1 MSDEELKKL
10 AQLIQQMPEMQKN
23 IDGQQHEMSYL
34 TGAEQD
40 AMETVRRDPGLIQS
54 LAEQGKEMQPRY
66 ENGVRA
72 FPGMGGEG
80 SGDASSTGVSSSS
93 SSSSSSSGGGR
104 TRGYATG
111 SGASHGGPGSH
122 EGAVQN
128 TPRSGS
134 GSSSSGPA
142 YQGATGRD
150 LYSPSSGGPDRGQF
164 ETRPHVIQARNTPEG
179 RAGDWN
185 AHLAGGGDSGG
196 GAGKPP
202 PPKPKF
208 KDMNGKEWNT
218 QAEADA
224 SNARIKAAMG
234 EIEGQVLTS
243 DTTHERWLA
252 RNKDKH
258 PDLTAEQ
265 IETAYNTARTKSLE
279 DASAQLP
286 RMVENMNNYL
296 KDAGAGTTYEE
307 WLTTIPE
314 ADKPKNISDATLRE
328 MYAKA
333 TSKAER
339 NEAFTL
345 TPEEVDEFARS
356 AIQMATAD
364 NFEEWWAGKG
374 GAEGTYKTEEEARA
388 VHEKSVVAD
397 AEKVTI
403 DDIDAAEVA
412 QVGEVADVTETEI
425 AAIKEVTDEDM
436 DKVFAGGI
444 DAAEALLLKR
454 VSGETTSP
462 AEEQLKRTTENNLRM
477 MLGATAGGDANPAK
491 IRQLKNIW
499 SDMQQDATGRSAELR
514 SQEQMEAESK
524 LVELYKGKSTMK
536 LQQRLAN
543 LETEKQTAMKNGDLE
558 AMRKITNQ
566 ATSLNRVI
574 TQANIEK
581 DTNLKNLETAKEK
594 AIAQGKMN
602 VATALANLTKNYNLA
617 QVNAEL
623 ATTGRSMDDALSI
636 AAYKGQ
642 QALQG
647 LEVEVD
653 VESTKADLAVM
664 GFELTRDI
672 AELDAQTQRYVAE
685 LTRDWKR
692 ESGNKQRQ
700 DAIIGL
706 IGTALATY
714 ATIKTSDIRAKTNIS
729 AAGDDVERF
738 LDALNAYQYEYR
750 DPDAAGSDPGMFTGV
765 MAQDLEKSPMG
776 ASFVQDTPQGKVVD
790 YGHGLAA
797 ILASQANIHDRL
809 RQLEEV

>member
-1 MSDEELKKL
+1 MMNPMGGQSQFSDEDLRKL
-10 AQLIQQMPEMQKN
+10 AQLLQQMPANEGLATVTPGEEDQMENVFKSGKPLPGTQ
-23 IDGQQHEMSYL
+23 GLGPGGGLVQSFQPPGG
-34 TGAEQD
+34 GATSQ
-40 AMETVRRDPGLIQS
+40 
-54 LAEQGKEMQPRY
+54 
-66 ENGVRA
+66 
-72 FPGMGGEG
+72 G
-80 SGDASSTGVSSSS
+80 SGRDVGGGSSSS
-93 SSSSSSSGGGR
+93 SSSSSSYSGGRR
-104 TRGYATG
+104 TGGYAEG
-111 SGASHGGPGSH
+111 SGASHGGHGSH
-122 EGAVQN
+122 EGAVQSAAQIRKN
-128 TPRSGS
+128 SLNI
-134 GSSSSGPA
+134 SSGPA
-142 YQGATGRD
+142 YQGPTGRD
-150 LYSPSSGGPDRGQF
+150 LYSPSSGGPDKGQF
-164 ETRPHVIQARNTPEG
+164 ETRPEVIQARNTPEG

-185 AHLAGGGDSGG
+185 AHKAAGGDPGG

-356 AIQMATAD
+356 AIQMATPD

-374 GAEGTYKTEEEARA
+374 GAEGTYQTEEEARA

-477 MLGATAGGDANPAK
+477 MLGATTGSDANPAK

-602 VATALANLTKNYNLA
+602 VATALANLTKNYNVS
-617 QVNAEL
+617 QVNTDL
-623 ATTGRSMDDALSI
+623 AITGRSMDDAVAIS
-636 AAYKGQ
+636 AYKGQ

-664 GFELTRDI
+664 GFELTGDI

-692 ESGNKQRQ
+692 EAGNKQRQ

-706 IGTALATY
+706 IGTAIGAY
-714 ATIKTSDIRAKTNIS
+714 ASIKSDIRAKTNIS

-738 LDALNAYQYEYR
+738 LD
-750 DPDAAGSDPGMFTGV
+750 V
-765 MAQDLEKSPMG
+765 
-776 ASFVQDTPQGKVVD
+776 
-790 YGHGLAA
+790 
-797 ILASQANIHDRL
+797 
-809 RQLEEV
+809 

>member
-1 MSDEELKKL
+1 MMMNPMQGQSQFSDEDLRKL
-10 AQLIQQMPEMQKN
+10 AQLLKQMPADEGIATVTPTEEDYMKDVFKSGKPLAGTQGLGPGGGDVLSFN
-23 IDGQQHEMSYL
+23 GGDEGSWDVGGSASYGGAGQ
-34 TGAEQD
+34 TGGTGDSSGAAGQTPS
-40 AMETVRRDPGLIQS
+40 ATSSGSSWDPG
-54 LAEQGKEMQPRY
+54 AG
-66 ENGVRA
+66 
-72 FPGMGGEG
+72 
-80 SGDASSTGVSSSS
+80 
-93 SSSSSSSGGGR
+93 SSGGG
-104 TRGYATG
+104 GSATG
-111 SGASHGGPGSH
+111 SGPGPG
-122 EGAVQN
+122 A
-128 TPRSGS
+128 
-134 GSSSSGPA
+134 
-142 YQGATGRD
+142 
-150 LYSPSSGGPDRGQF
+150 SGGGQPLADRGQF
-164 ETRPHVIQARNTPEG
+164 ETRPEVIQARNTPEG
-179 RAGDWN
+179 RAGDWTG
-185 AHLAGGGDSGG
+185 HLEGGGDSGG
-196 GAGKPP
+196 GQGEPDPP
-202 PPKPKF
+202 PPPKF

-224 SNARIKAAMG
+224 SNERIRAAMG
-234 EIEGQVLTS
+234 AIEGQVLTS
-243 DTTHERWLA
+243 DTTFQRWTA

-296 KDAGAGTTYEE
+296 KDAGAGTTYET
-307 WLTTIPE
+307 WLAAIPE
-314 ADKPKNISDATLRE
+314 EDKPKNISDATLRE

-345 TPEEVDEFARS
+345 TPGEVDEFARD

-364 NFEEWWAGKG
+364 NFDEWWAGKG
-374 GAEGTYKTEEEARA
+374 GAEGTYKTEAEARA

-412 QVGEVADVTETEI
+412 QVGEVADVTQTEI

-436 DKVFAGGI
+436 DKVFAGGT
-444 DAAEALLLKR
+444 DAAEALLIKR

-462 AEEQLKRTTENNLRM
+462 AEEQLKRTTENHLRM
-477 MLGATAGGDANPAK
+477 LLGATTGGDANPAK

-499 SDMQQDATGRSAELR
+499 SDMTQDATGRAAELR

-558 AMRKITNQ
+558 AFRKITNQ
-566 ATSLNRVI
+566 ATKLNRVI

-602 VATALANLTKNYNLA
+602 VATALANMTKNYNLA

-623 ATTGRSMDDALSI
+623 ATTGRSMDDALAM

-642 QALQG
+642 QALQS

-653 VESTKADLAVM
+653 VESTKADLTMM

-672 AELDAQTQRYVAE
+672 AELDAQTQKYVAD

-692 ESGNKQRQ
+692 EEGNKQRQ
-700 DAIIGL
+700 DAIVGL
-706 IGTALATY
+706 IGTAIGAY
-714 ATIKTSDIRAKTNIS
+714 ASIKSDIRAKTNIS

-738 LDALNAYQYEYR
+738 LDALNAYQYEYK
-750 DPDAAGSDPGMFTGV
+750 DENAPGADPGMFTGV

-776 ASFVQDTPQGKVVD
+776 ASFVQDTPLGKVVD

-809 RQLEEV
+809 RNLEEG

>member
-1 MSDEELKKL
+1 MMMNPMQGQSQFSDEDLRKL
-10 AQLIQQMPEMQKN
+10 AQLLKQMPADEGIATVTPTEEDYMKDVFKSGKPLAGTQGLGPGGGDVLSFN
-23 IDGQQHEMSYL
+23 GGDEGSWDVGGSASYGGAGQ
-34 TGAEQD
+34 TGGTGDSSGAAGQTPS
-40 AMETVRRDPGLIQS
+40 ATSSGSSWDPG
-54 LAEQGKEMQPRY
+54 AG
-66 ENGVRA
+66 
-72 FPGMGGEG
+72 
-80 SGDASSTGVSSSS
+80 
-93 SSSSSSSGGGR
+93 SSGGG
-104 TRGYATG
+104 GSATG
-111 SGASHGGPGSH
+111 SGPGPG
-122 EGAVQN
+122 A
-128 TPRSGS
+128 
-134 GSSSSGPA
+134 
-142 YQGATGRD
+142 
-150 LYSPSSGGPDRGQF
+150 SGGGQPLADRGQF
-164 ETRPHVIQARNTPEG
+164 ETRPEVIQARNTVAG
-179 RAGDWN
+179 RSGDWTG
-185 AHLAGGGDSGG
+185 HLEGGGDSGG
-196 GAGKPP
+196 GQGKPD

-234 EIEGQVLTS
+234 AIEGQVLTS
-243 DTTHERWLA
+243 DTTYERWMA

-265 IETAYNTARTKSLE
+265 IETSYNTARTKSLE

-296 KDAGAGTTYEE
+296 KDAGAGTTYET
-307 WLTTIPE
+307 WLAAIPE
-314 ADKPKNISDATLRE
+314 EDKPKNISDATLRE

-374 GAEGTYKTEEEARA
+374 GAEGTYKTEAEARA

-412 QVGEVADVTETEI
+412 QVGEVADVTQTEI

-436 DKVFAGGI
+436 DKVFAGGT

-462 AEEQLKRTTENNLRM
+462 AEEQLKRTTENHLRM
-477 MLGATAGGDANPAK
+477 LLGATTGGDANPAK

-499 SDMQQDATGRSAELR
+499 SDMTQEATGKAAELR

-566 ATSLNRVI
+566 ATRLNRVI

-602 VATALANLTKNYNLA
+602 VAVALANMTKNYNLA

-623 ATTGRSMDDALSI
+623 ATTGRSMDDALAM

-642 QALQG
+642 QALMD

-672 AELDAQTQRYVAE
+672 AELDAQTQRYVAD

-692 ESGNKQRQ
+692 EEGNKQRQ

-706 IGTALATY
+706 IGTAIGAY
-714 ATIKTSDIRAKTNIS
+714 ATLKTSDIRAKTNIS

-750 DPDAAGSDPGMFTGV
+750 DPDAPGADPGMFTGV

-797 ILASQANIHDRL
+797 ILASQATIHDRL
-809 RQLEEV
+809 RNLEEG